1 MSGASQRMEKRK
13 ILIVDDDDMVRDP
26 VAETLKRKG
35 YEVEAIADGQ
45 SALDLLARESFDL
58 VISDFKMPGMNG
70 IELLEK
76 IRKMDLD
83 VPFLIMT
90 AYGTI
95 DIAVDAVK
103 KGASDFLEKGENISQ
118 RLELKVEQLLQL
130 RQLLRENKSLKSVLG
145 RQWDYIG
152 STKAIEDIRTLVKTV
167 ADSRSTVLITGESGT
182 GKELIARA
190 IHFQSP
196 RHNRPFVKVNCA
208 ALPEGLI
215 ESELFGHEKG
225 AFTGALNRRLGK
237 FELASG
243 GTLLLDEIGEMQ
255 VGMQAKLLRVLQ
267 EREINKVG
275 GDDPVEVDIRL
286 IATTNRD
293 LDKEVKEGRFRDDLF
308 YRLNVI
314 RIHLP
319 PLRER
324 KEDIKKLAEH
334 FTDRYNRENGLAI
347 EGMEDGCWD
356 ILTAYDWPGNIRELE
371 NAVERAVVL
380 TRTGRIKPD
389 LMKLPFS
396 SSVHGP
402 SGGGA
407 GIRSG
412 ATISQVEKE
421 LIIETL
427 AKCNQNRTKAAS
439 LLGISIRTLRNKLN
453 EYGMAK
459 EQD

>member
-1 MSGASQRMEKRK
+1 MDKRK
-13 ILIVDDDDMVRDP
+13 ILVVDDDDFSRHP
-26 VAETLKRKG
+26 VSETLKRRG
-35 YEVEAIADGQ
+35 YEVEESGDGA
-45 SALDLLARESFDL
+45 SALEMLAKDSFDL

-70 IELLEK
+70 IELLER

-83 VPFLIMT
+83 IPFLIMT

-103 KGASDFLEKGENISQ
+103 KGANDFLEKGDGISQ
-118 RLELKVEQLLQL
+118 RLEMKVEQLLQL
-130 RQLLRENKSLKSVLG
+130 RLLLRENKSLKSVLSK
-145 RQWDYIG
+145 QWDYIG
-152 STKAIEDIRTLVKTV
+152 ATKTIEGIRGLVKTV

-190 IHFQSP
+190 IHYQSP

-243 GTLLLDEIGEMQ
+243 GTLLLDEIGEMH
-255 VGMQAKLLRVLQ
+255 VPMQAKLLRVLQ

-275 GDDPVEVDIRL
+275 GDDPIEVDIRL

-293 LDKEVKEGRFRDDLF
+293 LDKEVKEGRFREDLF

-319 PLRER
+319 PLRDR
-324 KEDIKKLAEH
+324 KEDIPQLVEH
-334 FTDRYNRENGLAI
+334 FTERYNKENGLAI
-347 EGMEDGCWD
+347 EGLDAGCWD
-356 ILTAYDWPGNIRELE
+356 VLSAYDWPGNIRELE

-380 TRTGRIKPD
+380 TRTGTIKPD
-389 LMKLPFS
+389 LFRLPLS
-396 SSVHGP
+396 P
-402 SGGGA
+402 AAGGA
-407 GIRSG
+407 TGNGMRPG
-412 ATISQVEKE
+412 MTISAVEKE
-421 LIIETL
+421 LIIDTL
-427 AKCNQNRTKAAS
+427 GRCSQNRTRAAS
-439 LLGISIRTLRNKLN
+439 ILGISIRTLRNKLN

-459 EQD
+459 EQDA

>member
-1 MSGASQRMEKRK
+1 MEKRK
-13 ILIVDDDDMVRDP
+13 ILIVDDDDYMRDS
-26 VAETLKRKG
+26 VAETLRRRG
-35 YEVEAIADGQ
+35 YDIEAASDGA
-45 SALDLLARESFDL
+45 SALDMLSRDGFDL
-58 VISDFKMPGMNG
+58 VISDFKMPLMNG
-70 IELLEK
+70 MELLEK
-76 IRKMDLD
+76 IRKMDMEI
-83 VPFLIMT
+83 PFLIMT
-90 AYGTI
+90 AFGTI
-95 DIAVDAVK
+95 DIAVEAVK
-103 KGASDFLEKGENISQ
+103 KGASDFVEKTQDMPQ
-118 RLELKVEQLLQL
+118 RLELKVEQLLQY
-130 RQLLRENKSLKSVLG
+130 RQLLKENKSLKSVIT

-152 STKAIEDIRTLVKTV
+152 TNKAIDGIRSLVKTV

-255 VGMQAKLLRVLQ
+255 VPMQAKLLRVLQ

-293 LDKEVKEGRFRDDLF
+293 LDKEVREGRFREDLF

-319 PLRER
+319 PLRDR
-324 KEDIKKLAEH
+324 KEDIPKLVDH
-334 FTDRYNRENGLAI
+334 FIERYNRENGLAI
-347 EGMEDGCWD
+347 EGMHDDCWPV
-356 ILTAYDWPGNIRELE
+356 LESYDWPGNIRELE
-371 NAVERAVVL
+371 NVIERAIVL
-380 TRTGRIKPD
+380 TRSGRIRPELVKPAAVGQQVGA
-389 LMKLPFS
+389 P
-396 SSVHGP
+396 
-402 SGGGA
+402 GGGL
-407 GIRSG
+407 RPG
-412 ATISQVEKE
+412 ATISEVEKE
-421 LIIETL
+421 LIMETL
-427 AKCNQNRTKAAS
+427 SHCSQNRTKAAS

-453 EYGMAK
+453 EYGVEK
-459 EQD
+459 SQD

>member
-1 MSGASQRMEKRK
+1 MDKRK
-13 ILIVDDDDMVRDP
+13 ILVVDDDDYMRDS
-26 VAETLKRKG
+26 VGETLKRKG
-35 YEVEAIADGQ
+35 YDIDVACDGV
-45 SALDLLARESFDL
+45 SALELLAKDSFDL

-90 AYGTI
+90 AFGTI
-95 DIAVDAVK
+95 DIAVEAVK
-103 KGASDFLEKGENISQ
+103 KGASDFLEKTQDLSQ
-118 RLELKVEQLLQL
+118 RLELKVEQLMQF
-130 RQLLRENKSLKSVLG
+130 RLLLKENKSLKSVLNKH
-145 RQWDYIG
+145 WNYIG
-152 STKAIEDIRTLVKTV
+152 ATKSIEDIRALVKTV

-190 IHFQSP
+190 IHYQSP
-196 RHNRPFVKVNCA
+196 RHNRSFVKVNCA

-243 GTLLLDEIGEMQ
+243 GTILLDEIGEMQ
-255 VGMQAKLLRVLQ
+255 VPMQAKLLRVLQ

-286 IATTNRD
+286 VVTTNRD
-293 LDKEVKEGRFRDDLF
+293 LDKEVKEGRFREDLF

-319 PLRER
+319 PLRDR
-324 KEDIKKLAEH
+324 KEDIPKLVEH
-334 FTDRYNRENGLAI
+334 FTERYNRENGLAI
-347 EGMEDGCWD
+347 EGLDDGCMA
-356 ILTAYDWPGNIRELE
+356 ILTSYDWPGNIRELE

-389 LMKLPFS
+389 LVKLHLGGAMACTP
-396 SSVHGP
+396 
-402 SGGGA
+402 GGGMRP
-407 GIRSG
+407 GV
-412 ATISQVEKE
+412 TISQMEKE

-427 AKCNQNRTKAAS
+427 VHCNQNRTKAAS

-459 EQD
+459 E

>member
-1 MSGASQRMEKRK
+1 MEKRK
-13 ILIVDDDDMVRDP
+13 ILVVDDDDYMRDSIS
-26 VAETLKRKG
+26 ETLKRKG
-35 YEVEAIADGQ
+35 YDLGDAGDGA
-45 SALDLLARESFDL
+45 SALEMLAKDSFDL
-58 VISDFKMPGMNG
+58 VISDFKMPAMNG

-76 IRKMDLD
+76 IRKMDLE

-90 AYGTI
+90 AFGTI

-103 KGASDFLEKGENISQ
+103 KGASDFLEKTQDMPQ
-118 RLELKVEQLLQL
+118 RLELKVEQLLQY
-130 RQLLRENKSLKSVLG
+130 RQLLRENKSLKSAVA

-152 STKAIEDIRTLVKTV
+152 ATKAIEDIRALVKTV

-255 VGMQAKLLRVLQ
+255 VPMQAKLLRVLQ

-275 GDDPVEVDIRL
+275 GDDPIEVDIRL

-293 LDKEVKEGRFRDDLF
+293 IDKEVREGRFREDLF

-324 KEDIKKLAEH
+324 KEDIPKLVEY
-334 FTDRYNRENGLAI
+334 FTDRYNRENGFAI
-347 EGMEDGCWD
+347 EGLEQGCREV
-356 ILTAYDWPGNIRELE
+356 LTSYDWPGNIRELE
-371 NAVERAVVL
+371 NAIERAVVL
-380 TRTGRIKPD
+380 TRNGRIKPD
-389 LMKLPFS
+389 LLKLPFAGTAAVAS
-396 SSVHGP
+396 
-402 SGGGA
+402 GA
-407 GIRSG
+407 GIRPGS
-412 ATISQVEKE
+412 TISQVEKE
-421 LIIETL
+421 LILETL
-427 AKCNQNRTKAAS
+427 THCNQNRTKAAS

-459 EQD
+459 E

>member
-1 MSGASQRMEKRK
+1 MDKRK
-13 ILIVDDDDMVRDP
+13 ILVVDDDDFSRRP
-26 VAETLKRKG
+26 VCETLKRRG
-35 YEVEAIADGQ
+35 YVVEETSDGA
-45 SALDLLARESFDL
+45 SALDMLAKDGFDL

-70 IELLEK
+70 VELLEK

-103 KGASDFLEKGENISQ
+103 KGANDFLEKGDGITQ
-118 RLELKVEQLLQL
+118 RLEIKVEQLLQL
-130 RQLLRENKSLKSVLG
+130 RQLIRENKSLKSVLNS
-145 RQWDYIG
+145 QWDYIG
-152 STKAIEDIRTLVKTV
+152 STTAINGIRDLVKTV

-243 GTLLLDEIGEMQ
+243 GTLLLDEIGEMH
-255 VGMQAKLLRVLQ
+255 VPVQAKLLRVLQ

-275 GDDPVEVDIRL
+275 GDDTVEVDIRL

-293 LDKEVKEGRFRDDLF
+293 LDKEVKEGRFRADLF

-314 RIHLP
+314 RVHLP
-319 PLRER
+319 PLRDR
-324 KEDIKKLAEH
+324 KNDIPKLVEH
-334 FTDRYNRENGLAI
+334 FTERFNRENGLAI
-347 EGMEDGCWD
+347 EGLEDGCLD
-356 ILTAYDWPGNIRELE
+356 ILSAYDWPGNIRELE
-371 NAVERAVVL
+371 NAIERAVVL
-380 TRTGRIKPD
+380 SRSGRIKPD
-389 LMKLPFS
+389 LFKLPFY
-396 SSVHGP
+396 GAATAGTA
-402 SGGGA
+402 GG

-412 ATISQVEKE
+412 VTISQAEKE
-421 LIIETL
+421 LILETL
-427 AKCNQNRTKAAS
+427 ERCDQNRTKAAS
-439 LLGISIRTLRNKLN
+439 MLDISIRTLRNKLN

-459 EQD
+459 DQD

>member
-1 MSGASQRMEKRK
+1 MSGATQTMDKRR
-13 ILIVDDDDMVRDP
+13 ILIVDDDDFSRNP
-26 VAETLKRKG
+26 VTETLKRKG
-35 YEVEAIADGQ
+35 YDVEATGDGA
-45 SALDLLARESFDL
+45 SALELLAKDSFDL
-58 VISDFKMPGMNG
+58 VVSDFKMPGMNG
-70 IELLEK
+70 IELLER
-76 IRKMDLD
+76 IRKTDPD
-83 VPFLIMT
+83 TPFLIMT

-95 DIAVDAVK
+95 DIAVEAVK
-103 KGASDFLEKGENISQ
+103 KGASDFLEKGDNTAQ

-130 RQLLRENKSLKSVLG
+130 RQLLKENKSLKSVLT

-152 STKAIEDIRTLVKTV
+152 TTKAIESIRALVKTV

-182 GKELIARA
+182 GKELVARA

-196 RHNRPFVKVNCA
+196 RHNKPFVKVNCA

-255 VGMQAKLLRVLQ
+255 VSMQAKLLRVLQ

-275 GDDPVEVDIRL
+275 GDDPIEVDIRL
-286 IATTNRD
+286 VATTNRD
-293 LDKEVKEGRFRDDLF
+293 LDKEVKEGRFREDLF

-314 RIHLP
+314 RINLP
-319 PLRER
+319 PLRDR
-324 KEDIKKLAEH
+324 KEDIPKLVEH
-334 FTDRYNRENGLAI
+334 FTERFNRENGLAI
-347 EGMEDGCWD
+347 EGLDDGCME

-371 NAVERAVVL
+371 NAIERSVVL
-380 TRTGRIKPD
+380 TRSGRIKTD
-389 LMKLPFS
+389 LLKLPLAAAAS
-396 SSVHGP
+396 CA
-402 SGGGA
+402 SGN

-412 ATISQVEKE
+412 VTISQVEKE
-421 LIIETL
+421 LIMETL
-427 AKCNQNRTKAAS
+427 AACNQNRTKAAS

-453 EYGMAK
+453 EYGMANNPA
-459 EQD
+459 

>member
-1 MSGASQRMEKRK
+1 MDKRK
-13 ILIVDDDDMVRDP
+13 ILVVDDDDYMRDSIS
-26 VAETLKRKG
+26 ETLKRKG
-35 YEVEAIADGQ
+35 YDLGAAGDGA
-45 SALDLLARESFDL
+45 SALDLLAKDSFDL
-58 VISDFKMPGMNG
+58 VISDFKMPAMNG

-76 IRKMDLD
+76 IRKMDLE

-90 AYGTI
+90 AFGTI

-103 KGASDFLEKGENISQ
+103 KGASDFLEKTQDMPQ
-118 RLELKVEQLLQL
+118 RLELKVEQLLQY
-130 RQLLRENKSLKSVLG
+130 RQLLRENKSLKSAVA

-152 STKAIEDIRTLVKTV
+152 ATKAIEDIRALVKTV
-167 ADSRSTVLITGESGT
+167 ADSRSTILITGESGT

-255 VGMQAKLLRVLQ
+255 VSMQAKLLRVLQ

-275 GDDPVEVDIRL
+275 GDDPIEVDIRL
-286 IATTNRD
+286 VATTNRD
-293 LDKEVKEGRFRDDLF
+293 LDKEVREGRFREDLF

-324 KEDIKKLAEH
+324 KEDIPKLVEY
-334 FTDRYNRENGLAI
+334 FTERYNQENGLAI
-347 EGMEDGCWD
+347 EGLEQGCQE
-356 ILTAYDWPGNIRELE
+356 ILTSYDWPGNIRELE
-371 NAVERAVVL
+371 NAIERAVVL
-380 TRTGRIKPD
+380 TRNGRIKPD
-389 LMKLPFS
+389 LLKLPFC
-396 SSVHGP
+396 GP
-402 SGGGA
+402 SAAAASGTGV
-407 GIRSG
+407 RSG
-412 ATISQVEKE
+412 STISQMEKE
-421 LIIETL
+421 LILETL
-427 AKCNQNRTKAAS
+427 THCNQNRTKAAS

-459 EQD
+459 E

>member
-1 MSGASQRMEKRK
+1 MDKRK
-13 ILIVDDDDMVRDP
+13 ILVVDDDDFSRHP
-26 VAETLKRKG
+26 VCETLKRKG
-35 YEVEAIADGQ
+35 YDVEETADGA
-45 SALDLLARESFDL
+45 SALDMLSKDGFDL

-70 IELLEK
+70 VELLEK
-76 IRKMDLD
+76 MRKMDID
-83 VPFLIMT
+83 TPFLIMT

-103 KGASDFLEKGENISQ
+103 KGANDFIEKGDGITQ
-118 RLELKVEQLLQL
+118 RLEIKVEQLLQL
-130 RQLLRENKSLKSVLG
+130 RQLIKENKNLKSALG

-152 STKAIEDIRTLVKTV
+152 STPQIETIRSLVKTV

-182 GKELIARA
+182 GKELVARA

-243 GTLLLDEIGEMQ
+243 GTLLLDEIGEMN
-255 VGMQAKLLRVLQ
+255 VPVQAKLLRVLQ

-275 GDDPVEVDIRL
+275 GDDPIEVDIRL

-293 LDKEVKEGRFRDDLF
+293 LDKEVKEGRFREDLF

-319 PLRER
+319 PLRDR
-324 KEDIKKLAEH
+324 KVDIPKLVEH
-334 FTDRYNRENGLAI
+334 FTERYNRENGLAI
-347 EGMEDGCWD
+347 EGLEDGCLD
-356 ILTAYDWPGNIRELE
+356 ILMEYNWPGNIRELE

-380 TRTGRIKPD
+380 TRSGRLKPD
-389 LMKLPFS
+389 LFKLPFS
-396 SSVHGP
+396 GTAPCSKD
-402 SGGGA
+402 GA
-407 GIRSG
+407 ARSG
-412 ATISQVEKE
+412 VTISQVEKE
-421 LIIETL
+421 LILETL
-427 AKCNQNRTKAAS
+427 DRCNQNRTKAAQI
-439 LLGISIRTLRNKLN
+439 LDISIRTLRNKLN
-453 EYGMAK
+453 EYGMVK
-459 EQD
+459 DQD

>member
-1 MSGASQRMEKRK
+1 MEKRK
-13 ILIVDDDDMVRDP
+13 ILVVDDDDYSRHP
-26 VAETLKRKG
+26 VCETLKRQG
-35 YEVEAIADGQ
+35 YDVEEAGDGA
-45 SALDLLARESFDL
+45 SALDILGKDGFDL

-90 AYGTI
+90 AFGTI

-103 KGASDFLEKGENISQ
+103 KGANDFLEKGDGISQ
-118 RLELKVEQLLQL
+118 RLELKVEQLLQY
-130 RQLLRENKSLKSVLG
+130 RQLLRENKSLKSVVA

-152 STKAIEDIRTLVKTV
+152 DAKAIEDIRALVKTV

-243 GTLLLDEIGEMQ
+243 GTLLLDEIGEMH
-255 VGMQAKLLRVLQ
+255 VPMQAKLLRVLQ

-275 GDDPVEVDIRL
+275 GDDPIEVDIRL

-293 LDKEVKEGRFRDDLF
+293 LDKEVREGRFREDLF

-319 PLRER
+319 PLRDR
-324 KEDIKKLAEH
+324 KEDIPKLVEH
-334 FTDRYNRENGLAI
+334 FTERYNRENGLAI
-347 EGMEDGCWD
+347 EGFDQGCWE
-356 ILTAYDWPGNIRELE
+356 ILTSYDWPGNIRELE

-380 TRTGRIKPD
+380 TRSGRIKPD
-389 LMKLPFS
+389 LLSLPFGG
-396 SSVHGP
+396 VAAAA
-402 SGGGA
+402 SGG

-427 AKCNQNRTKAAS
+427 TRCSQNRTKAAS

-459 EQD
+459 E